1 MKRLTVLVDMDD
13 TIINLLDA
21 WVDSLNR
28 SYGTEVKTEDVTQW
42 NIAKFFPSLTSEQVY
57 FPLLCDDFWYN
68 VLPKEGAA
76 EALRQLIND
85 GHKVLIVTSS
95 LYQTLR
101 TKMDVTLFGYFPF
114 ITWEDVI
121 ITGYKQL
128 IKGDVLVDDGV
139 HNLENGDYF
148 KVLMDAPHN
157 RTYDAESNGMHR
169 TSDWGEVYSL
179 ITEYANTPE

>member
-1 MKRLTVLVDMDD
+1 MKRLTILVDMDD

-21 WVDSLNR
+21 WVDRLNR
-28 SYGTEVKTEDVTQW
+28 SYGTEVKAEDVTQW
-42 NIAKFFPSLTSEQVY
+42 NIAKSFPSLTSEQVY
-57 FPLLCDDFWYN
+57 SPLLCDDFWYN

-114 ITWEDVI
+114 ITWKDVI
-121 ITGYKQL
+121 ITGY
-128 IKGDVLVDDGV
+128 ISDIAVDEAINEIGKVELCLMKAVQKLEVFTILFIEYRHGFLKVSIHFKRNV
-139 HNLENGDYF
+139 HLSF
-148 KVLMDAPHN
+148 ASS
-157 RTYDAESNGMHR
+157 A
-169 TSDWGEVYSL
+169 
-179 ITEYANTPE
+179 